1 MHRHIC
7 DSSKINWVEYHPET
21 NTLRVSFK
29 PKGMVYEYSDPT
41 PVHAT
46 ANPSLALFLHYENT
60 RTAKSRN
67 AAIGGETPGSEGSY
81 LIHHVIGMRGQP
93 APYPFR
99 KIEEEKVLA

>member
-1 MHRHIC
+1 MLHHDC
-7 DSSKINWVEYHPET
+7 DSSKINWVRYDGSKNELYI
-21 NTLRVSFK
+21 SFK
-29 PKGMVYEYSDPT
+29 PKGTVYIYSDT
-41 PVHAT
+41 RPVGSRAR
-46 ANPSLALFLHYENT
+46 NPDLFNHFENT

-67 AAIGGETPGSEGSY
+67 NAIGGETPGSEGSY

>member
-1 MHRHIC
+1 MLHHDC
-7 DSSKINWVEYHPET
+7 DSSKINWVRYDGSKNELHISY
-21 NTLRVSFK
+21 K
-29 PKGMVYEYSDPT
+29 PKGVVYIYSDKR
-41 PVHAT
+41 PVESRPAGT
-46 ANPSLALFLHYENT
+46 DLFDHFENT

-67 AAIGGETPGSEGSY
+67 KAIGCETPGSEGSY